1 MVYGEPVSMT
11 TVAASV
17 ASFWDPSLV
26 TADLEKIIDFFRI
39 DGKLLHFFML
49 TVPNKYFM
57 LMVKI
62 NGLRCN
68 VLSSGWFW
76 IKSSY
81 SVLSAS
87 QNSDYIKVWEQF
99 SLIVVK
105 PKQRD
110 YTTDAR
116 GKMYQ
121 SQL

>member
-68 VLSSGWFW
+68 VLSSGWF
-76 IKSSY
+76 
-81 SVLSAS
+81 
-87 QNSDYIKVWEQF
+87 
-99 SLIVVK
+99 
-105 PKQRD
+105 
-110 YTTDAR
+110 
-116 GKMYQ
+116 
-121 SQL
+121 